1 MNKIMKCLTGVILG
15 IALIAMLPATKAYAS
30 SSQFWLDFGETTMSI
45 PAGSEHTMWLRSDY
59 NYTYYVEGAT
69 SSGTYCECSY
79 KSGSQNVTFHIGADE
94 QAGNIFFHFY
104 ADDER
109 LQSEDAHDCVEVYVQ
124 GIKPASTTLPVTIA
138 KGKTGSLVQ
147 NDKISMLY
155 NEKGVAMAS
164 FSLTKG
170 KGVMA
175 SYAQTGVVSNGASYF
190 GVSTSDKNA
199 TPVISE
205 SDKAVM
211 LANGYA
217 GVCINGKYVN
227 WP

>member
-15 IALIAMLPATKAYAS
+15 IALIAMLPTTKAYAS
-30 SSQFWLDFGETTMSI
+30 SESEWMDFGETTISI
-45 PAGSEHTMWLRSDY
+45 PAGSQHTMWLRTDFD
-59 NYTYYVEGAT
+59 YTYFVDGAT
-69 SSGTYCECSY
+69 SKGTYCECSF
-79 KSGSQNVTFHIGADE
+79 KSGSQNVTFHIGEDE
-94 QAGNIFFHFY
+94 QGKNVFFHFY
-104 ADDER
+104 IDDER
-109 LQSEDAHDCVEVYVQ
+109 LQSKDAHDCVEVYVQ
-124 GIKPASTTLPVTIA
+124 NIKPVNTTVPVTIA
-138 KGKTGSLVQ
+138 NGKTGSLTQ
-147 NDKISMLY
+147 NGKISMLY
-155 NEKGVAMAS
+155 NEAGVAMAS

-175 SYAQTGVVSNGASYF
+175 GYTQSGVVNNGASYF
-190 GVSTSDKNA
+190 NLTTGDKNVA
-199 TPVISE
+199 PVISE

>member
-1 MNKIMKCLTGVILG
+1 MECG
-15 IALIAMLPATKAYAS
+15 
-30 SSQFWLDFGETTMSI
+30 
-45 PAGSEHTMWLRSDY
+45 
-59 NYTYYVEGAT
+59 YYQRLE
-69 SSGTYCECSY
+69 
-79 KSGSQNVTFHIGADE
+79 
-94 QAGNIFFHFY
+94 
-104 ADDER
+104 DER
-109 LQSEDAHDCVEVYVQ
+109 IECLLCPHHC
-124 GIKPASTTLPVTIA
+124 KIA
-138 KGKTGSLVQ
+138 NGKTGSLVQ

-175 SYAQTGVVSNGASYF
+175 SYTQTGVVSNGASYF
-190 GVSTSDKNA
+190 GVTTGDKNA

>member
-1 MNKIMKCLTGVILG
+1 MNKIMKCLTGVMLG
-15 IALIAMLPATKAYAS
+15 VLLIAMLPATKAYAYS
-30 SSQFWLDFGETTMSI
+30 TQLWLDFGETTMSI
-45 PAGSEHTMWLRSDY
+45 PAGSSHTMWLSSEFDY
-59 NYTYYVEGAT
+59 AYFVEGAT
-69 SSGTYCECSY
+69 SDATYCECSFR
-79 KSGSQNVTFHIGADE
+79 SGSEYVTFHIGEDE
-94 QAGNIFFHFY
+94 QGKNVFFHFY
-104 ADDER
+104 GNDER
-109 LQSEDAHDCVEVYVQ
+109 LASTDAHDCVEVYVQ
-124 GIKPASTTLPVTIA
+124 DIKPVNTTLPVTIA

-147 NDKISMLY
+147 NGKISMLY
-155 NEKGVAMAS
+155 NEAGVAMAS

-170 KGVMA
+170 KGVMT
-175 SYAQTGVVSNGASYF
+175 SFAQTGVVSNGASYF
-190 GVSTSDKNA
+190 SVTTSDKNA

>member
-1 MNKIMKCLTGVILG
+1 MNRVMKCLTGVVLG
-15 IALIAMLPATKAYAS
+15 IALIAMLPASKAYAYS
-30 SSQFWLDFGETTMSI
+30 EQLWLDFGETTMSI
-45 PAGSEHTMWLRSDY
+45 PAGSSHTMWFFSEFD
-59 NYTYYVEGAT
+59 YTYFVEGAT
-69 SSGTYCECSY
+69 SDATYCECSF
-79 KSGSQNVTFHIGADE
+79 KSGTEYVTFHIGEDE
-94 QAGNIFFHFY
+94 QGKNVFFHFY
-104 ADDER
+104 GNDER
-109 LQSEDAHDCVEVYVQ
+109 LASTDAHDCVEVYVQ
-124 GIKPASTTLPVTIA
+124 DIKPVNTTLPVTLA

-147 NDKISMLY
+147 NGKISMLY

-175 SYAQTGVVSNGASYF
+175 SFAQNGVVTNGASYF
-190 GVSTSDKNA
+190 SVTTGDKNA

-217 GVCINGKYVN
+217 GVCIDGKYVN

>member
-1 MNKIMKCLTGVILG
+1 MGIDIGGLENVFMRNVPPTPANYVQRAGRAGRRKDSSAYVLTYCG
-15 IALIAMLPATKAYAS
+15 TS
-30 SSQFWLDFGETTMSI
+30 SHD
-45 PAGSEHTMWLRSDY
+45 
-59 NYTYYVEGAT
+59 YTYFVEGAT
-69 SSGTYCECSY
+69 SDATYCECSF
-79 KSGSQNVTFHIGADE
+79 KSGTEYVTFHIGEDE
-94 QAGNIFFHFY
+94 QGKNVFFHFY
-104 ADDER
+104 GNDER
-109 LQSEDAHDCVEVYVQ
+109 LASTDAHDCVEVYVQ
-124 GIKPASTTLPVTIA
+124 DIKPVNTTLPVTLA

-147 NDKISMLY
+147 NGKISMLY

-175 SYAQTGVVSNGASYF
+175 SFAQNGVVSNGASYF
-190 GVSTSDKNA
+190 SVTTSDKNA

-217 GVCINGKYVN
+217 GVCIDGKYVN

>member
-1 MNKIMKCLTGVILG
+1 MNKIMKCLTGVLLG
-15 IALIAMLPATKAYAS
+15 ALLIAMLPATKTYAYS
-30 SSQFWLDFGETTMSI
+30 EQQWLDFGETTISI
-45 PAGSEHTMWLRSDY
+45 PAGSEHTMWLRSEFD
-59 NYTYYVEGAT
+59 YTYYVEGAT
-69 SSGTYCECSY
+69 SNATYCDCSFS
-79 KSGSQNVTFHIGADE
+79 SGSQNVTFHIGADE
-94 QAGNIFFHFY
+94 QAKNIFFHFY
-104 ADDER
+104 GNDER
-109 LQSEDAHDCVEVYVQ
+109 LASSDAHDCVEIYVQ
-124 GIKPASTTLPVTIA
+124 GIKPVSTTLPVTIA
-138 KGKTGSLVQ
+138 KGKTGSLMQ

-175 SYAQTGVVSNGASYF
+175 SYTQTGVVSNGASYF
-190 GVSTSDKNA
+190 GVTTGDKNA

-217 GVCINGKYVN
+217 GVCINGN
-227 WP
+227 M